1 MLNKVEAVLN
11 DIVDNKKEVL
21 PIGEQP
27 EGNLDPL
34 GKEVVQL
41 RAENK
46 ELRRIIG
53 LGITYQEPLILN
65 KDMEVTDGH

>member
-1 MLNKVEAVLN
+1 MNTQMCR
-11 DIVDNKKEVL
+11 DIVKEAN
-21 PIGEQP
+21 
-27 EGNLDPL
+27 EGIEAL

-53 LGITYQEPLILN
+53 LGITYQEPMNAEAAHGLILT
-65 KDMEVTDGH
+65 KDMEIKDGSK

>member
-1 MLNKVEAVLN
+1 MNTEMCR
-11 DIVDNKKEVL
+11 DIVKEAN
-21 PIGEQP
+21 
-27 EGNLDPL
+27 EGIEAL

>member
-1 MLNKVEAVLN
+1 MNTQMCR
-11 DIVDNKKEVL
+11 DIVKEANDG
-21 PIGEQP
+21 IEA
-27 EGNLDPL
+27 L

>member
-1 MLNKVEAVLN
+1 MNTEMCR
-11 DIVDNKKEVL
+11 DIVKEAN
-21 PIGEQP
+21 
-27 EGNLDPL
+27 EGIEAL

-65 KDMEVTDGH
+65 KDMEVTDGSK

>member
-1 MLNKVEAVLN
+1 MCR
-11 DIVDNKKEVL
+11 DIVKEANDG
-21 PIGEQP
+21 IEA
-27 EGNLDPL
+27 L

>member
-1 MLNKVEAVLN
+1 MNTEMCR
-11 DIVDNKKEVL
+11 DIVKEAN
-21 PIGEQP
+21 
-27 EGNLDPL
+27 EGIEAL

-41 RAENK
+41 RVENK

>member
-1 MLNKVEAVLN
+1 MNTQMCR
-11 DIVDNKKEVL
+11 DIVKEAN
-21 PIGEQP
+21 
-27 EGNLDPL
+27 EGIEAL